1 MESKNF
7 NNNVNEENQES
18 QLIEDLTSNLLKTQ
32 DMLSN
37 FFVEKITDFFKGNG
51 NEKNIDQS
59 KIKNTIEQ
67 IIDKAFVKIIMQI
80 QEGINNKDFYLKRN
94 KLNPK

>member
-7 NNNVNEENQES
+7 NNNVNEENEES
-18 QLIEDLTSNLLKTQ
+18 QLIEYLTSNLLKTH
-32 DMLSN
+32 DTLSN
-37 FFVEKITDFFKGNG
+37 FFVEKITDFFNRNG

-67 IIDKAFVKIIMQI
+67 IIDESFVKIIMQI
-80 QEGINNKDFYLKRN
+80 QEGINNKDYYLKRT
-94 KLNPK
+94 K